1 MKLKSLILTSMVA
14 LALGACSSNNDV
26 VENTSTPQK
35 NAFLGFS
42 IAMPTQANTKADNT
56 ATSPGTNVGT
66 DEENAV
72 QTIQVRVTQG
82 TDVYNQSLSVDDF
95 THANGVY
102 TLKSDK
108 LITVNAGTADV
119 FVTVN
124 GDVAHNTLA
133 DATNTKAAAYTNSL
147 LSDITATGEIA
158 NANHFLMSGKTAGVT
173 ILADQVN
180 TATVNVDR
188 VAAKIQDFSVPV
200 VSSNTVTV
208 QNNTSGTTVATAIKV
223 VLDAYSFINLNKTS
237 YVFAQTATFPWAD
250 ANSFFLFNKQD
261 GAAPTFT
268 IADANWTAI
277 TALATGTDTKTVAN
291 GTTYLMENKAPVTDN
306 KALYPTAVVYKA
318 HLTVNDAAVTSNVYT
333 YEKSV
338 KNTDGTVSTGTFY
351 YGSFAALNA
360 DNNNIFAN
368 SFSLTDDSTYAQF
381 AGAGVKKYTAGVCYY
396 VVPILTA
403 GTTTGSVVRNN
414 WYNLKV
420 ASINSIGDGV
430 IDPTVPTKHTYLD
443 LIVNVNPWL
452 VNTNSISL

>member
-1 MKLKSLILTSMVA
+1 MKLKSLLLTSLVA
-14 LALGACSSNNDV
+14 LALGACSSNEDATGSQS
-26 VENTSTPQK
+26 EK
-35 NAFLGFS
+35 NAYLGFS
-42 IAMPTQANTKADNT
+42 IAMPTQANTKATNT
-56 ATSPGTNVGT
+56 ATSAGTNVGT

-72 QTIQVRVTQG
+72 QTIEVRVNQG
-82 TDVYNQSLSVDDF
+82 TDTYNASLPVADF
-95 THANGVY
+95 TYANGVY
-102 TLKSDK
+102 TLKAAN
-108 LITVNAGTADV
+108 LIPVSAGTADV

-133 DATNTKAAAYTNSL
+133 DATNTKAAAYTNNL

-180 TATVNVDR
+180 TAIVNVDR

-200 VSSNTVTV
+200 ASANTVTV
-208 QNNTSGTTVATAIKV
+208 KDNTTGTTVSTAIKV

-237 YVFAQTATFPWAD
+237 YVFKQTATFPWAD
-250 ANSFFLFNKQD
+250 GNFFLFNKQD
-261 GAAPTFT
+261 GTASTFT
-268 IADANWTAI
+268 IAAANWTAI
-277 TALATGTDTKTVAN
+277 TALAAGTDTKTVAN
-291 GTTYLMENKAPVTDN
+291 GTTYLMENTAPVTDN

-318 HLTVNDAAVTSNVYT
+318 HLTVNDVAVTGNVYT

-351 YGSFAALNA
+351 YGTLAALNA

-368 SFSLTDDSTYAQF
+368 TYKLTDDSSYADF
-381 AGAGVKKYTAGVCYY
+381 AAAGVKKYTAGVCYY
-396 VVPILTA
+396 VVPVLTA
-403 GTTTGSVVRNN
+403 GTATGSIVRNN

-420 ASINSIGDGV
+420 ASINSLGDGV

-443 LIVNVNPWL
+443 LIVIVNPWL